1 MSELSNPSV
10 PPPWPDYVPK
20 LFTATDLATLPTEVP
35 SGPVRYELHHGRLI
49 TMPPPGDIHCAL
61 ELNVA
66 CELKVQGDK
75 KGLGL
80 ARSGEVAIILR
91 RNPDHVFAADAV
103 FISNE
108 RLPIRRSPEGYL
120 ETIPDLVLEV
130 RSKNETLTSLQRKA
144 EEYLQ
149 AGVRVVWVL
158 DPIHRNLVEYRR
170 DVAPRT
176 YHEDE
181 TFTVEDVIPGFAMQ
195 VSAALK
201 FE

>member
-1 MSELSNPSV
+1 MSELLNPSV
-10 PPPWPDYVPK
+10 PPPWPDFVPK
-20 LFTATDLATLPTEVP
+20 LFTAADLETLPTELP

-49 TMPPPGDIHCAL
+49 TMTPPGDQHGAL

-66 CELKVQGDK
+66 SELKVQGDK
-75 KGLGL
+75 QGFGK
-80 ARSGEVAIILR
+80 ARSGEVTIILG

-103 FISNE
+103 FVCNG

-130 RSKNETLTSLQRKA
+130 RSKNETLASLQRKA

-158 DPIHRNLVEYRR
+158 DPINRNLVEYRGG
-170 DVAPRT
+170 AEPRT
-176 YHEDE
+176 YREDE
-181 TFTVEDVIPGFAMQ
+181 TLTADDVIPGFAMP
-195 VSAALK
+195 VSEAL
-201 FE
+201 EE